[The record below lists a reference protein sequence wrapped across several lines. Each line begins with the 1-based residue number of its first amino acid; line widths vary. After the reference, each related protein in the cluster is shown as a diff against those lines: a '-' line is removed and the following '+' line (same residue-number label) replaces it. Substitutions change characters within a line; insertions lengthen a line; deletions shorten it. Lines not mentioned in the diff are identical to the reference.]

1 MEAKERRALIEQR
14 IHAEGEL
21 DFGSLA
27 AEFAV
32 SEMTIRRDIET
43 LENKGVVKRV
53 LGGAI
58 AYGGKAYEPEFEW
71 RAAQASAEKAHIAR
85 AAVELLLPNETV
97 VLDSGSTVLAVARAI
112 KGRGLGLTI
121 ITPSILVAL
130 ELANEPDT
138 TVILTG
144 GKVRPGELSM
154 IGAEAE
160 DAYLLYNCDTYVM
173 GIAGVDGR
181 RGVSEYSREEGAVK
195 RAAARASDRVI
206 VVADETKLGRVQL
219 MNVAPAKDITALV
232 TDGDPDDPTVV
243 ALREIGV
250 QVVCVQSNETQ
261 EETRA

>member
-1 MEAKERRALIEQR
+1 MEAKQRRALIEER

-21 DFGSLA
+21 NFASLA
-27 AEFAV
+27 AEFNV
-32 SEMTIRRDIET
+32 SAMTIRRDIEA

-58 AYGGKAYEPEFEW
+58 AFGGKASEPAFEA
-71 RAAQASAEKAHIAR
+71 RAAVAAVEKAHIAY
-85 AAVELLLPNETV
+85 AAVELLNPHETV
-97 VLDSGSTVLAVARAI
+97 VLDSGSTVLAVAKAI
-112 KGRGLGLTI
+112 KGRGLGLTV

-130 ELANEPDT
+130 ELADEPDT

-173 GIAGVDGR
+173 GVAGVDGR
-181 RGVSEYSREEGAVK
+181 RGVSEYSREEGSVK
-195 RAAARASDRVI
+195 RAAVRASDRVI

-219 MNVAPAKDITALV
+219 MNVAPSTVITALV
-232 TDGDPDDPTVV
+232 TDGKPDDPTIN
-243 ALREIGV
+243 ALESIGV
-250 QVVCVQSNETQ
+250 QIVCVPDPDSKEI
-261 EETRA
+261 